1 MQTFKGFLNG
11 KSRLIALPAEVF
23 SELLPLIDDLDEL
36 KLTLFALWALQQKD
50 QDAYRYLRQ
59 ADFTTSVAIDMHG
72 LTDDALDIALER
84 CVQRGTLLQ
93 ANASETL
100 YFANSP
106 AGRTAVQQIEMG
118 AWLPG
123 DTANPVQIL
132 PERPS
137 VYRLYEENIG
147 ALTPLIAE
155 DLKDTETEFGIEW
168 LTEAIQISVQMEK
181 RSLRYIRA
189 ILERWKKEGKH
200 EISEGH
206 AQSDNKRSV
215 SGKYADF
222 FER

>member
-1 MQTFKGFLNG
+1 MQTFKGFVNG
-11 KSRLIALPAEVF
+11 KSRLISLPAEVF
-23 SELLPLIDDLDEL
+23 SELLPLIDDVDEMR
-36 KLTLFALWALQQKD
+36 LTLFALWALQQKD
-50 QDAYRYLRQ
+50 QDAYRYLRL
-59 ADFTTSVAIDMHG
+59 ADFTAPTAVEMHN
-72 LTDDALDIALER
+72 LTGAALDITLVR
-84 CVQRGTLLQ
+84 CVQRGTLLR
-93 ANASETL
+93 AELNETL

-106 AGRTAVQQIEMG
+106 AGRTALQQIEAG
-118 AWLPG
+118 AWRPG
-123 DTANPVQIL
+123 DNENPVQIL

-168 LTEAIQISVQMEK
+168 LTEAIQISVQREK

-189 ILERWKKEGKH
+189 ILESWKKEGKR

-206 AQSDNKRSV
+206 AQPDSKRSV